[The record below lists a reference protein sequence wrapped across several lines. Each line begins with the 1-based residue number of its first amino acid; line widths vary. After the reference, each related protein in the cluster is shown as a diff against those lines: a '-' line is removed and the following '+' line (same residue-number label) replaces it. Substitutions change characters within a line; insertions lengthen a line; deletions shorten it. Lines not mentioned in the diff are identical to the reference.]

1 MSATPKSV
9 DAKLGM
15 QEQWDTSM
23 LGGANSAWLESQ
35 YEQYL
40 RDPNSVD
47 EQWQNYFASLPMVAL
62 EAQQSESGVVVHQRV
77 PLIMLT

>member
-9 DAKLGM
+9 DAKASM

-23 LGGANSAWLESQ
+23 LGGANSPWLESQ

-47 EQWQNYFASLPMVAL
+47 ETWRNYFA
-62 EAQQSESGVVVHQRV
+62 G
-77 PLIMLT
+77 LTHGCAECPRGASF